1 MIFLV
6 IVIAIL
12 VIFLLV
18 IIINTNNVKGG
29 IDGFKKHIESN
40 HIPCKLEKVQ
50 KKPYQFALTLGS
62 NTYALLFI
70 SIPDHSEI
78 ILNSKTT
85 WELRYGAGNTPGKIH
100 PYKRYLTQVPK
111 FLNSDESLQ
120 KIVIFTPAP
129 KKIAMYINECEM
141 KLINPSDSPYG
152 ITIINDQQYAELFK
166 NLTNNQ

>member
-62 NTYALLFI
+62 NTYAVLFI

-120 KIVIFTPAP
+120 NIVIFWLIQGKQRQVILKHLETRLLNKF
-129 KKIAMYINECEM
+129 KKKHQLFWSG
-141 KLINPSDSPYG
+141 KLKEWVFP
-152 ITIINDQQYAELFK
+152 
-166 NLTNNQ
+166 NNGSR